1 MHGIG
6 QGNGSG
12 PAIWVVV
19 STPIL
24 NMLRQANVGSF
35 LQQPISL
42 KPIRFSGF
50 SFMDDTDTT
59 QTARDATEGWQEVAQ
74 GLQHSLD
81 IWQGDLH
88 ATGGAIVP
96 AKTSW
101 NLTDFKWQG
110 GNWTYKAMADMP
122 ARLTVKDI
130 EGTEHVLRRLEHA
143 TEGWQE
149 VAQGLQHSLDIWQ
162 GDSHATGGAIVPA
175 KTSWNLTDFKWQ
187 GGNWTYKAMA
197 DMPARLTVKDIEGT
211 EHVLRRLEHNQ
222 ATLLLGIDI
231 APDGNM
237 TQQFETLKKATTL
250 WATQIQKGRLSHADA
265 WLALTSTIWKSIF
278 YPLPAT
284 CLSKQ
289 QCEAI
294 MVPAINQALVTMGF
308 CRHFPRDVVFALQ
321 K

>member
-81 IWQGDLH
+81 IWQGDL
-88 ATGGAIVP
+88 
-96 AKTSW
+96 
-101 NLTDFKWQG
+101 
-110 GNWTYKAMADMP
+110 
-122 ARLTVKDI
+122 
-130 EGTEHVLRRLEHA
+130 
-143 TEGWQE
+143 
-149 VAQGLQHSLDIWQ
+149 
-162 GDSHATGGAIVPA
+162 HATGGAIVPA